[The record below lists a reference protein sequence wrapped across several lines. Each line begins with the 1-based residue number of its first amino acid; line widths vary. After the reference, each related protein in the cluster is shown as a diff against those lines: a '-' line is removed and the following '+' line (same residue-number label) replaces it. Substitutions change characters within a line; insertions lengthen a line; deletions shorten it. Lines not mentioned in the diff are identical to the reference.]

1 MARSRSTV
9 PALKPLGQNIRAVR
23 KHMGLCQ
30 KEFAELISVS
40 QSVVC
45 QWEMAHTAPSAV
57 HIMTIC
63 YKCGVSADDLL
74 GVPRK
79 WVKIK

>member
-1 MARSRSTV
+1 MPRPRSTV

-23 KHMGLCQ
+23 KHMGLTQ
-30 KEFAELISVS
+30 AELGEMIGVGKYTICS
-40 QSVVC
+40 
-45 QWEMAHTAPSAV
+45 WECSRTAPSAKY
-57 HIMTIC
+57 IMMLC
-63 YKCGVSADDLL
+63 YKLGVSADDLL